1 MFKSL
6 LLSSILSSLL
16 FANNVKEVNIV
27 EKPNI
32 PQAVTNV
39 DINKI
44 IVKGDSIV
52 IEDKILR
59 DKIILLIKND
69 FLVKNPNIAMEIN
82 EDQIVQ
88 NLDINIDA
96 CSSCHGYDFDKQAL
110 NKSKIISKMSEEEIL
125 SSLTGYKDGTY
136 GGAMKS
142 LMKSQVMK
150 YTDDELKEIAKYI
163 VKITKDNEL
172 KKEGK

>member
-6 LLSSILSSLL
+6 LLSSILSTLL

-27 EKPNI
+27 EKPNV

-44 IVKGDSIV
+44 IVKGDSII

-69 FLVKNPNIAMEIN
+69 FLVNNPNIAMEIN

-88 NLDINIDA
+88 NLDINIDT

-125 SSLTGYKDGTY
+125 SALAGYKDGTY

>member
-1 MFKSL
+1 
-6 LLSSILSSLL
+6 
-16 FANNVKEVNIV
+16 
-27 EKPNI
+27 
-32 PQAVTNV
+32 
-39 DINKI
+39 
-44 IVKGDSIV
+44 
-52 IEDKILR
+52 
-59 DKIILLIKND
+59 
-69 FLVKNPNIAMEIN
+69 MEIN

-110 NKSKIISKMSEEEIL
+110 NKSKIISKIEEEIL
-125 SSLTGYKDGTY
+125 STLAGYKDGTY

-172 KKEGK
+172 KEGK